1 MASSKVVAMPARYS
15 IVDQQN
21 AALWVVDQ
29 EPWRRCW
36 MCDSRLGEKGD
47 DYCGACGAR
56 FTPRRYRAEL
66 HETTPAGLLLNLAN
80 NSTIQLALLRLPD
93 MYDSFDVPNGTVCV
107 ARSVEGQTPLPLMA
121 YDTLLLARALLSSAQ
136 HLALAGY
143 TLGQLIASDVVYHN
157 NGTVSLRIAPYL
169 TKATLPEH
177 QALLQLIDIIDQHVD
192 EPRITRRFDIADAD
206 VNPLLGIIADVRS
219 ELITTYAEC
228 LARIEA
234 AIVPYATRRSLHL
247 RCATLSDT
255 GQKRQSNEDSTL
267 SVQMQWV
274 RDNSPYAVGVF
285 AVADGMGG
293 HAAGEVAS
301 ALTVAAIGEH
311 IVGANSAQLSAP
323 IFGNDMEHIVQ
334 TIDDAIQYA
343 NQRVVSEA
351 RQLGN
356 NMGTTLT
363 MAVVLGDMAYIA
375 NIGDSRTYLWRDNKL
390 RRITTDHSLVMKL
403 VELKHISEDE
413 IYTHP
418 QRNGVLRSLG
428 VDEEVKADIDVER
441 VRPND
446 TLLLCSDGLW
456 EMVRD
461 TEMAAILR
469 KKGTPE
475 SWAKALVAAANE
487 AGGDDNI
494 SVVVIRCEE

>member
-192 EPRITRRFDIADAD
+192 EPRITRRFDIA
-206 VNPLLGIIADVRS
+206 
-219 ELITTYAEC
+219 EC

-311 IVGANSAQLSAP
+311 IVGANSAQLSVP